1 MASGSVIK
9 RAFDIVDE
17 WRFGLLLIMLLALV
31 ILQPLLHKLAVG
43 ELVMIFLIGA
53 ILAGAFRVTV
63 PGKPI
68 AVIGYAATLIW
79 VLALL
84 YREATGG
91 TSQEGNLIAI
101 AATLGLA
108 GLNGWCTM
116 SALVGERENGANAL
130 YGAIFGYIL
139 IALVWSQIY
148 MLTELWAP
156 GSFSLPDDD
165 DSWNT
170 FFYFSLVTM
179 TTLGYGDILPVS
191 AFTRTLAG
199 LQAAFG
205 TLYIAVLIG
214 RIVNA
219 FK

>member
-1 MASGSVIK
+1 MASGGLLK
-9 RAFDIVDE
+9 RALDLVDE
-17 WRFGLLLIMLLALV
+17 WRFGLLLFMLLALV

-43 ELVMIFLIGA
+43 DVIMILSIGA
-53 ILAGAFRVTV
+53 ILGGAFRVSV
-63 PGKPI
+63 PGRPI
-68 AVIGYAATLIW
+68 AVVGYVATGVW
-79 VLALL
+79 VVALL
-84 YREATGG
+84 YRDATAGA
-91 TSQEGNLIAI
+91 SEQGNLIAI

-116 SALVGERENGANAL
+116 SALVGEREDGANAL
-130 YGAIFGYIL
+130 YGAVFGYIL

-156 GSFSLPDDD
+156 GSFSMPDDND
-165 DSWNT
+165 TWNS

-179 TTLGYGDILPVS
+179 TTLGYGDILPLS